1 MGRLQR
7 RDDAERHELAPETS
21 IGRSSSAS
29 LRLRRSHVS
38 AQHASLRWTER
49 GTWELRDL
57 QSKNGTYVNG
67 LRIAAGNPVKLD
79 LGAEVAFGSPSDV
92 FVVDDVSPPRPM
104 LVGLGEVRQTIMLRD
119 ALVALPSLDEPS
131 VSLFRDESGQWFID
145 SRDRVGRLDDGDL
158 ITIGNEHWRCCFPTS
173 ADETEMLGNVDGSF
187 ALAELELRLGVSQ
200 DEEEIELTL
209 HTNGRDVRLGRK
221 ACHYVLLTLARC
233 RRGRELPAAVA
244 VDDGWISVGA
254 LLELLRVSEQRLNVD
269 IFRIRQEL
277 KLAGVSDAVGI
288 IERDPQQRRVRLGTA
303 NIVLTKL
310 SDAPSASSH

>member
-7 RDDAERHELAPETS
+7 RDDAESHELAAETS
-21 IGRSSSAS
+21 IGRSSSANV
-29 LRLRRSHVS
+29 RLRQAHVS

-67 LRIAAGNPVKLD
+67 ARITAGHPVKLE
-79 LGAEVAFGSPSDV
+79 LGAELAFGSTSDS
-92 FVVDDVSPPRPM
+92 FVVEDVSPPRPM
-104 LVGLGEVRQTIMLRD
+104 IVRLGEAPQAVVLRE

-131 VSLFRDESGQWFID
+131 ISLFRDESGQWFID

-158 ITIGNEHWRCCFPTS
+158 ITIGTEHWRCCFPTS
-173 ADETEMLGNVDGSF
+173 PHETEMLGNDGSL

-200 DEEEIELTL
+200 DEEAIELTL
-209 HTNGRDVRLGRK
+209 HTKGREVRLGRK

-233 RRGRELPAAVA
+233 RQGRELPAAVV

-277 KLAGVSDAVGI
+277 KAAGVFDAIGI
-288 IERDPQQRRVRLGTA
+288 IQRDPQQRRVRLGTA
-303 NIVLTKL
+303 NVVLTKI
-310 SDAPSASSH
+310 SDAPS